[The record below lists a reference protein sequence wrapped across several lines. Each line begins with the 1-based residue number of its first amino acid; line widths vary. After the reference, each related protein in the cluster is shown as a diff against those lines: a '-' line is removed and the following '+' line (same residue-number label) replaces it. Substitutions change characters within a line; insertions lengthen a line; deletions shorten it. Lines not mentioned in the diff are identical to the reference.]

1 MIRGEATVAAG
12 GPLVAITGQHTGRSP
27 NDKFIVQEAST
38 SGDIW
43 WGNVNKPITEE
54 AFDRLHARM
63 TEYLRGH
70 EVFVQDLYAGA
81 DPEYRLPVR
90 IVTHNAWHNLFA
102 QNMFIRPA
110 ARDRVEFQP
119 PVHRASGARVQGGSR
134 ARRHPVRRLRPVQFR
149 EAPDPDRRHLLC
161 RRDQEEH
168 LQRHELP
175 AAGQGRAADALLR
188 QYRAARRYRRVL
200 RPVRHRQDDAVRRR
214 QPHPDRRRRARLV
227 EHLGLQLR
235 RRLLRQGDQA
245 EREGRAGDLF
255 HHPAFRHH
263 PRERRDGP
271 GYPHARPGRRALHRE
286 HPRVAIRSTSSR
298 TSARPASAASRRTSS
313 C

>member
-1 MIRGEATVAAG
+1 M
-12 GPLVAITGQHTGRSP
+12 GRWWPSP
-27 NDKFIVQEAST
+27 VSTRAVRPTTSSSSESST

-63 TEYLRGH
+63 TEYLRGR

-110 ARDRVEFQP
+110 ARDRVDFQP
-119 PVHRASGARVQGGSR
+119 QFTVLQVPEFKAEPERDGTRSEVFV
-134 ARRHPVRRLRPVQFR
+134 LQFR
-149 EAPDPDRRHLLC
+149 EAPDRRHLLC

-188 QYRAARRYRRVL
+188 QYRAARRHRRVL
-200 RPVRHRQDDAVRRR
+200 RPVRHRQTTLSA
-214 QPHPDRRRRARLV
+214 
-227 EHLGLQLR
+227 
-235 RRLLRQGDQA
+235 
-245 EREGRAGDLF
+245 
-255 HHPAFRHH
+255 
-263 PRERRDGP
+263 DG
-271 GYPHARPGRRALHRE
+271 
-286 HPRVAIRSTSSR
+286 SR
-298 TSARPASAASRRTSS
+298 TLIGDDEHGWSNTSVFNFEGGCYAKVIKLSEKSEPEIYSTTRVSAPSSKTS
-313 C
+313 